1 MGTIRTDYELKE
13 YVAVFSKWNGTRIEY
28 LKMGPE
34 YYRQRTFDQKATNCS
49 TIKNSK

>member
-1 MGTIRTDYELKE
+1 MGTIRTDYGLKG
-13 YVAVFSKWNGTRIEY
+13 YVTVFSKWNGTRIEY

-49 TIKNSK
+49 LDNNS